1 MGFEF
6 YHELGKI
13 ENGVPRSYPIK
24 QCRNNLN
31 KLCYVTS
38 TSGKFEGAQIPFKS
52 LLSQQISASE
62 QENPAFDF
70 DNETFEIKISGDGAK
85 MTEKTN
91 YILLFYAPLQKKD
104 EVMAA
109 KGTHTIAVVNGI
121 EKYEIIQVA
130 LKDVFAK
137 SILSLSKGAIN
148 IDGQKVKLEFFL
160 RRDNQ
165 VLLTGVG
172 LKGATPL

>member
-38 TSGKFEGAQIPFKS
+38 TSGKFEGAQIPYKS

-70 DNETFEIKISGDGAK
+70 DNETFEIEIKISGDGAK

-109 KGTHTIAVVNGI
+109 KGTHTIAVVSGI

-137 SILSLSKGAIN
+137 SILSLSKGPLTLMVRKSN
-148 IDGQKVKLEFFL
+148 LSFF
-160 RRDNQ
+160 
-165 VLLTGVG
+165 
-172 LKGATPL
+172 

>member
-62 QENPAFDF
+62 QENPALDF

-121 EKYEIIQVA
+121 EKYLNHTSCLEGCLCEINSFIEQ
-130 LKDVFAK
+130 
-137 SILSLSKGAIN
+137 GAIN

>member
-52 LLSQQISASE
+52 VLSQQISASE

-91 YILLFYAPLQKKD
+91 YILLFYAPLQTKD

-137 SILSLSKGAIN
+137 SILSLSKGPLTLMVRKSN
-148 IDGQKVKLEFFL
+148 LSFFEGQPSFTD
-160 RRDNQ
+160 RGG
-165 VLLTGVG
+165 T
-172 LKGATPL
+172 

>member
-70 DNETFEIKISGDGAK
+70 HNETFEIKISGDGAK

-137 SILSLSKGAIN
+137 SILSLSKGPLTLMVRKSN
-148 IDGQKVKLEFFL
+148 LSFF
-160 RRDNQ
+160 
-165 VLLTGVG
+165 
-172 LKGATPL
+172 

>member
-1 MGFEF
+1 MSFEF

-85 MTEKTN
+85 KTEKTN

-137 SILSLSKGAIN
+137 SILSLSKGPLTLMVRKSN
-148 IDGQKVKLEFFL
+148 LSFF
-160 RRDNQ
+160 
-165 VLLTGVG
+165 
-172 LKGATPL
+172 

>member
-38 TSGKFEGAQIPFKS
+38 ASGKFEGAQIPYKS

-70 DNETFEIKISGDGAK
+70 DNETFEIEIKISGDGAK

-137 SILSLSKGAIN
+137 SILSLSKGPLTLMVRKSN
-148 IDGQKVKLEFFL
+148 LSFF
-160 RRDNQ
+160 
-165 VLLTGVG
+165 
-172 LKGATPL
+172 

>member
-1 MGFEF
+1 M
-6 YHELGKI
+6 
-13 ENGVPRSYPIK
+13 
-24 QCRNNLN
+24 
-31 KLCYVTS
+31 TS
-38 TSGKFEGAQIPFKS
+38 TSWKFEGAQIPFKS

-70 DNETFEIKISGDGAK
+70 DNETFEIKISGDSAK

-137 SILSLSKGAIN
+137 SILSLSKGPLTLMVRKSN
-148 IDGQKVKLEFFL
+148 LSFF
-160 RRDNQ
+160 
-165 VLLTGVG
+165 
-172 LKGATPL
+172 

>member
-31 KLCYVTS
+31 KLCHVTS

-137 SILSLSKGAIN
+137 SILSLSKGPLTLMVRKSN
-148 IDGQKVKLEFFL
+148 LSFF
-160 RRDNQ
+160 
-165 VLLTGVG
+165 
-172 LKGATPL
+172 

>member
-38 TSGKFEGAQIPFKS
+38 TSGKFEGAQIPYKS

-70 DNETFEIKISGDGAK
+70 DNETFEIEIKISGDGAK

-137 SILSLSKGAIN
+137 SILSLSKGPLTLMVRKSN
-148 IDGQKVKLEFFL
+148 LSFF
-160 RRDNQ
+160 
-165 VLLTGVG
+165 
-172 LKGATPL
+172 

>member
-109 KGTHTIAVVNGI
+109 KGTTHTIAVVNGI

-137 SILSLSKGAIN
+137 SILSLSKG
-148 IDGQKVKLEFFL
+148 
-160 RRDNQ
+160 
-165 VLLTGVG
+165 LLTLMVRKSN
-172 LKGATPL
+172 LSFF

>member
-109 KGTHTIAVVNGI
+109 KGTTHTIAVVNGI
-121 EKYEIIQVA
+121 EKYEIIQVT

-137 SILSLSKGAIN
+137 SILSLSKGPLTLMVRKSN
-148 IDGQKVKLEFFL
+148 LSFF
-160 RRDNQ
+160 
-165 VLLTGVG
+165 
-172 LKGATPL
+172 

>member
-38 TSGKFEGAQIPFKS
+38 TSGKLEGAQIPYKS

-70 DNETFEIKISGDGAK
+70 DNETFEIEIKISGDGAK

-91 YILLFYAPLQKKD
+91 HILLFYAPLQKKD

-121 EKYEIIQVA
+121 EKYKIIQVA

-137 SILSLSKGAIN
+137 SILSLSKGPLTLMVRKSN
-148 IDGQKVKLEFFL
+148 LSFF
-160 RRDNQ
+160 
-165 VLLTGVG
+165 
-172 LKGATPL
+172 